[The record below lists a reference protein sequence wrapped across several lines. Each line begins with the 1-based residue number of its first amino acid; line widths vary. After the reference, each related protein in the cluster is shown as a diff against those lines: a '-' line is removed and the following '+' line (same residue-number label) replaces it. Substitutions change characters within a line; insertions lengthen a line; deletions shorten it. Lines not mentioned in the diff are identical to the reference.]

1 MNSEG
6 VPPIHRTY
14 LLWSSYL
21 GGNNRDILK
30 DRLCNL
36 TRASRANLHHIH
48 LKFGRMFYS
57 CGMLELVVT
66 QKREVAAKIHVAE
79 RTEPIHL
86 TKEPQ

>member
-1 MNSEG
+1 
-6 VPPIHRTY
+6 
-14 LLWSSYL
+14 
-21 GGNNRDILK
+21 
-30 DRLCNL
+30 
-36 TRASRANLHHIH
+36 
-48 LKFGRMFYS
+48 MFYS